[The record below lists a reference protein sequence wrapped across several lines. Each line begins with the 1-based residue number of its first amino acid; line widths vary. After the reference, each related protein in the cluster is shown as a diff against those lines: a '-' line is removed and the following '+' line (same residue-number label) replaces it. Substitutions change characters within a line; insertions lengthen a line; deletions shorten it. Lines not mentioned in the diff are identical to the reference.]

1 MRLIKQSSLH
11 FKEGNSDKVYE
22 IDLCDAGND
31 KYLVNFRYGRRGSLL
46 KEGTKTPVPVL
57 LEEAEK
63 IFSAV
68 EDEKLSKGYTTSEG
82 GVSSIPVAASFTL
95 DESLAGTIPP
105 GWEAMPR
112 GRAKSILQ
120 RLEQALQGKPPST
133 RTPWKLSRI
142 IWKAGEYRIKEA
154 APYLIRLFNK
164 GELLHQYSCTW
175 ALARCGNEFSVTA
188 LQSIYREHSSPTI
201 AKIAGA
207 GLLNILTGLEKQQ
220 HLEHYLHQLPEAI
233 SAAVEAVRVNV
244 LETLLEERSRQTQPQ
259 YNWVESLYLLSTDQ
273 AWLRPPVKKLL
284 QSLLFQPNYF
294 KHIRAVFKLAEL
306 LDDFEVSGLLACRF
320 EREPE
325 GFTHHIPRTD
335 KDEEVYVESIEEW
348 INPHRELLKKNSKVA
363 YSQKTRWYLHRRIQ
377 HRLEML
383 GHTGNTDY
391 VRLATSVLIAYDS
404 TLDFKEAFSTTD
416 YHWDGRNYT
425 NVETRFPPNAHAVSL
440 HWLIQGL
447 RSDLELAHAHIWR
460 FKTGRPSRTAP
471 SGQRNTGGAHSVSNE
486 PLSLI
491 GLFKKLVDFFRKPK
505 AGRGNAGAAAGGVT
519 SGSVAARAVSGGA
532 ASVGSEPGMTA
543 SRDYVPGG
551 TVRAGLADTGGTP
564 FLHLWNELPQAYVQL
579 LVEGKMEEIHV
590 FAFRNLSAHP
600 AYPEIRTRLDTVVC
614 KKLLLSAY
622 DLPADLGYTVVLE
635 RFAGQMP
642 GADLLMA
649 LLNSRNVAARDK
661 GRQWTEAHL
670 QELFNQTDFIK
681 DLVFATYPGI
691 RSWAKELLLQHPV
704 TGDTRHA
711 VTGKCIAEMM
721 RFGEQTPQN
730 EAIITDASDTFF
742 QLFLS
747 GEETVPVTVI
757 SDLLQQP
764 APAVLLF
771 GLRLLRARKH
781 DFNPAELSKSFLTG
795 LLQHPYLPVRETG
808 LAFLN
813 GIDADTLLQY
823 RDEMIACCLSP
834 LTDVRQGMAPVLLK
848 MAKRDKRFG
857 EEAASLLMPCLLR
870 KEPSEGVHNDISRLL
885 CNELSGYLQN
895 ANKETALKL
904 LYGNYTAAQN
914 VGVTILEKYTDPS
927 QLSLPQVIA
936 LGNHENLP
944 VRSWCWKFYREQV
957 ARIKYEQASSIKL
970 LESKWTDT
978 RQFAIQ
984 YFREFFAEKDWSAE
998 ILITLADSV
1007 KPEVEAFGREL
1018 ITRYFDDENGP
1029 LYLEKLSQHPSE
1041 KMQLFTTNYLERY
1054 AGGNAERIRSLE
1066 LYFRLVLTSVNKN
1079 RIAKNRVYRFLLEEG
1094 RKSETVAGTVAAIL
1108 TDISATAAIGDKA
1121 ACIDVL
1127 LQLRSLY
1134 ELSTPLTINPIETRA

>member
-31 KYLVNFRYGRRGSLL
+31 KYVVNFRYGRRGSLL

-63 IFSAV
+63 IFGAV

-82 GVSSIPVAASFTL
+82 GVSSIPVAAYFTL

-105 GWEAMPR
+105 GWEGMPR
-112 GRAKSILQ
+112 GRSKAILQ
-120 RLEQALQGKPPST
+120 RLEQALQGKAPSS
-133 RTPWKLSRI
+133 RTSWKLSRI

-164 GELLHQYSCTW
+164 GDTIHQYCCTW

-188 LQSIYREHSSPTI
+188 LQSIYQEHSSPVI
-201 AKIAGA
+201 AKIARA

-233 SAAVEAVRVNV
+233 KAAVEAARVNV
-244 LETLLEERSRQTQPQ
+244 LATLLEERSSQLQPQ

-284 QSLLFQPNYF
+284 LSLPFQPNYF

-306 LDDFEVSGLLACRF
+306 LDDFEVSGLLTCRF

-325 GFTHHIPRTD
+325 GFTHHLPLTD
-335 KDEEVYVESIEEW
+335 KNGEVYVESIEEW

-377 HRLEML
+377 RRLEML
-383 GHTGNTDY
+383 GHTSNTDY

-404 TLDFKEAFSTTD
+404 KLDFKEAFSTTE
-416 YHWDGRNYT
+416 YRWDGRNYT

-440 HWLIQGL
+440 HWLIQGH
-447 RSDLELAHAHIWR
+447 RSDLELTHAHIWR
-460 FKTGRPSRTAP
+460 FKTGRASRTAP
-471 SGQRNTGGAHSVSNE
+471 SGQRNAGGAHSGGNK

-491 GLFKKLVDFFRKPK
+491 DLFKKLIDLFRKPK
-505 AGRGNAGAAAGGVT
+505 AGAGNV
-519 SGSVAARAVSGGA
+519 GSATSGGA
-532 ASVGSEPGMTA
+532 ASAGSGPGMTA
-543 SRDYVPGG
+543 SRDYIPGG
-551 TVRAGLADTGGTP
+551 TRQAGLADTGGTP
-564 FLHLWNELPQAYVQL
+564 FLPLWNELPQAYVQL
-579 LVEGKMEEIHV
+579 LAEGKMEEIHV

-600 AYPEIRTRLDTVVC
+600 AYPEIRARLDTGVY
-614 KKLLLSAY
+614 KKLLLSDY
-622 DLPADLGYTVVLE
+622 DLPADLGYAVVSE
-635 RFAGQMP
+635 RFEGQAP

-649 LLNSRNVAARDK
+649 LLNSRSVAARAK
-661 GRQWTEAHL
+661 GRQWTEARL

-681 DLVFATYPGI
+681 DLVFAIHPEV

-704 TGDTRHA
+704 TGDVRHA
-711 VTGKCIAEMM
+711 VMGKCIAEMM

-730 EAIITDASDTFF
+730 EAIITDASDIFF

-747 GEETVPVTVI
+747 GEETVPLAVI

-764 APAVLLF
+764 APAILLF
-771 GLRLLRARKH
+771 GLRLLRARKQA
-781 DFNPAELSKSFLTG
+781 FNPAELSKSFLTG

-813 GIDADTLLQY
+813 GIDADILLQY

-834 LTDVRQGMAPVLLK
+834 WTDIRQGITPVLSK
-848 MAKRDKRFG
+848 MAEKDRRFG
-857 EEAASLLMPCLLR
+857 EEAASLLMPYLLR

-895 ANKETALKL
+895 VNKGMALKL

-914 VGVTILEKYTDPS
+914 LGVTILEKYTDPS

-936 LGNHENLP
+936 LGNHENLE
-944 VRSWCWKFYREQV
+944 VRSWCWKFYREQG
-957 ARIKYEQASSIKL
+957 ARIKYEQVSSIKL
-970 LESKWTDT
+970 LETKWTDT

-984 YFREFFAEKDWSAE
+984 YFRESFAEKDWSAE

-1007 KPEVEAFGREL
+1007 KPEVETFGREL

-1066 LYFRLVLTSVNKN
+1066 GYFRSVLTSVNKN

-1094 RKSETVAGTVAAIL
+1094 RRSETVAGTVAAIL

-1127 LQLRSLY
+1127 LELQSLY
-1134 ELSTPLTINPIETRA
+1134 ELSTPLTIHPIETRA

>member
-31 KYLVNFRYGRRGSLL
+31 KYLVNFRYGRRGSQL

-63 IFSAV
+63 IFNAV
-68 EDEKLSKGYTTSEG
+68 EDEKLSKGYTTSES

-95 DESLAGTIPP
+95 DENLAGTIPP

-112 GRAKSILQ
+112 GRAKAILQ
-120 RLEQALQGKPPST
+120 RLEQALQGRSPST

-142 IWKAGEYRIKEA
+142 IWKAGQYRIKEA
-154 APYLIRLFNK
+154 TPYLIRLFNK
-164 GELLHQYSCTW
+164 GDILHQYSCTW

-188 LQSIYREHSSPTI
+188 LQSIYREHSSPAI
-201 AKIAGA
+201 VKIAGA
-207 GLLNILTGLEKQQ
+207 GLLNLLTGLEKQQ

-233 SAAVEAVRVNV
+233 KAAVEAVKVNV

-259 YNWVESLYLLSTDQ
+259 YNWVESLYLLSTDH
-273 AWLRPPVKKLL
+273 AWLRPPVKKVLL
-284 QSLLFQPNYF
+284 SLPVQPNYF

-306 LDDFEVSGLLACRF
+306 LDDFEVSGLLAYRF

-325 GFTHHIPRTD
+325 GFTHYIPRTD

-348 INPHRELLKKNSKVA
+348 ISPHRELLKKNSKVA

-377 HRLEML
+377 RRLEML

-404 TLDFKEAFSTTD
+404 KIDFKEAFSTTG
-416 YHWDGRNYT
+416 YHWNGRNYT
-425 NVETRFPPNAHAVSL
+425 NVETRFPSNAHAVFL
-440 HWLIQGL
+440 HWLIQGF
-447 RSDLELAHAHIWR
+447 RSDLELTRTHVWR

-471 SGQRNTGGAHSVSNE
+471 SGQRNAGGGHSGSNE

-491 GLFKKLVDFFRKPK
+491 GFFKKLIDLFRKPK
-505 AGRGNAGAAAGGVT
+505 AGLENGGAAASGRAVT
-519 SGSVAARAVSGGA
+519 SAGGA
-532 ASVGSEPGMTA
+532 AGPAGEGSGPGMIA
-543 SRDYVPGG
+543 LRDSVPGG
-551 TVRAGLADTGGTP
+551 TGGAGMVDTGGTP

-579 LVEGKMEEIHV
+579 LVEGKMDEIHA

-600 AYPEIRTRLDTVVC
+600 AYSEIRARLDTAVC
-614 KKLLLSAY
+614 KKLLLSVY
-622 DLPADLGYTVVLE
+622 DLPADFGYTVVLE
-635 RFAGQMP
+635 RWAGQAP
-642 GADLLMA
+642 GADLLTAM
-649 LLNSRNVAARDK
+649 LNSRSVAARDK
-661 GRQWTEAHL
+661 SKQWTESHL
-670 QELFNQTDFIK
+670 QELFAQTDFIK
-681 DLVFATYPGI
+681 DLVFASYPEI
-691 RSWAKELLLQHPV
+691 RSWARELLLQHPV

-721 RFGEQTPQN
+721 RFGEQTAQN

-747 GEETVPVTVI
+747 GDETVPVTVI

-764 APAVLLF
+764 APVVLLF
-771 GLRLLRARKH
+771 GLRLLRARKQA
-781 DFNPAELSKSFLTG
+781 FNPAELSKPFLTG

-813 GIDADTLLQY
+813 EIDAGILLQY

-834 LTDVRQGMAPVLLK
+834 WTDIRQGIAPILLK
-848 MAKRDKRFG
+848 MSEKDRRFG
-857 EEAASLLMPCLLR
+857 EEAASLLMPYLLR
-870 KEPSEGVHNDISRLL
+870 KESSEGVHHDISRLL
-885 CNELSGYLQN
+885 CNELSDYLQN

-936 LGNHENLP
+936 LGNHENLE

-957 ARIKYEQASSIKL
+957 ARIKYEQVSSIKL

-984 YFREFFAEKDWSAE
+984 YFRESFAEKDWSAE

-1007 KPEVEAFGREL
+1007 RPEVEAFGREL
-1018 ITRYFDDENGP
+1018 ITRYFDDESGP

-1066 LYFRLVLTSVNKN
+1066 FYFRSVLTSVNKN

-1094 RKSETVAGTVAAIL
+1094 RRSETVAGTVAAIL